1 MAMENVTTS
10 RMSNIKSFMATLG
23 VLAISVTLIVLVMP
37 NTEKPRLTYT
47 INEPWVNPQL
57 ISPGQILIQKDPKV
71 VEQEQQ
77 EALRNEYLP
86 YYTRN
91 EQTGV
96 KQTNLFLEKYGE
108 GMPGISAYAMQLV
121 ASAMKAIY
129 ETGIMQQ
136 ADYTQI
142 YNEDSLFTFM
152 LVNDKQAERTYIKDI
167 YSTKKAYESLFA
179 DKRLEKYREELQK
192 CNLNEY
198 LVANVSYDARRS
210 EQAKHDIISM
220 VPTNSGV
227 MKQGQEIINRG
238 DIVTEERARMIDS
251 YNEFISTEAHKGHY
265 ELLRTNGVQWLY
277 VMMLMIL
284 FLMYM
289 QFFRRDYLDK
299 PRSLAMVFTLLTIFP
314 MMNAVMMRLDPRNI
328 LILPLCL
335 VPMFIRVFLDSRT
348 AFMAH
353 TVMVLVCA
361 AAVSEKFEFI
371 TVQISAGVVAIC
383 ALRELSRRS
392 QIFNTALFV
401 TVSGICTYTVVKFLD
416 NKDLTFEALKQP
428 YFTLI
433 CNGVLLLLTYP
444 MMFLVEKAFGFI
456 SPVTLFEL
464 SDTNRDVLRR
474 LSEVAPGTF
483 QHSIMVSNLASA
495 IATEVGAKS
504 LLVRTGA
511 LYHDIGKM
519 SNPVFFTENQAGV
532 NPHTRM
538 QPKESAQIITGHVT
552 EGVKLAEKNGVPD
565 VISNFILT
573 HHGKGLA
580 KYFYTTYKNEHP
592 DEDVDEAPFR
602 YPGPN
607 PFSREQAILMMA
619 DGVEA
624 ASRSLPEYTEETISN
639 IVNRII
645 DTQVAEG
652 YFQECPITFRDIAT
666 AKRVLIE
673 RLKSIYHTRIQYP
686 ELKNGEKPKG

>member
-1 MAMENVTTS
+1 MENVTTS
-10 RMSNIKSFMATLG
+10 RMSNIKSFLTVLG

-47 INEPWVNPQL
+47 IGEPWMNPQL
-57 ISPGQILIQKDPKV
+57 ISPGQILILKDPKI

-86 YYTRN
+86 YYTRD
-91 EQTGV
+91 EQTGE
-96 KQTNLFLEKYGE
+96 KQANLFLDKYGE
-108 GMPGISAYAMQLV
+108 GLPGISAYAMQLV
-121 ASAMKAIY
+121 ANAMKAMY
-129 ETGIMQQ
+129 DRGIMQQ
-136 ADYTQI
+136 SDYTQI

-152 LVNDKQAERTYIKDI
+152 LVNSKQAQRTGIREV
-167 YSTKKAYESLFA
+167 YSTKQAYESLFA

-192 CNLNEY
+192 CNLNEFITS
-198 LVANVSYDARRS
+198 NIGYDERRS
-210 EQAKHDIISM
+210 KQAKLDIISM

-251 YNEFISTEAHKGHY
+251 YNEFISAEVHKGAY
-265 ELLRTNGVQWLY
+265 ELIRTNGIQWLY

-314 MMNAVMMRLDPRNI
+314 MMNALMMRLDPRNI

-348 AFMAH
+348 AFMTH
-353 TVMVLVCA
+353 SV
-361 AAVSEKFEFI
+361 AVSEKFEFI
-371 TVQISAGVVAIC
+371 MVQFSSGVVAIC

-392 QIFNTALFV
+392 QIFNTAIFV
-401 TVSGICTYTVVKFLD
+401 ALSGLVTYTIVKFLD
-416 NKDLTFEALKQP
+416 NKDLTFEALRHP
-428 YFTLI
+428 YFTI
-433 CNGVLLLLTYP
+433 VCNGVLLLLTYP

-464 SDTNRDVLRR
+464 SDTNRAVLRK
-474 LSEVAPGTF
+474 LSEVAQGTF

-519 SNPVFFTENQAGV
+519 TNPVFFTENQNGV

-538 QPKESAQIITGHVT
+538 QPKESAQIIIGHVT
-552 EGVKLAEKNGVPD
+552 EGVQLAEKNGVPD
-565 VISNFILT
+565 VIRNFILT

-580 KYFYTTYKNEHP
+580 KFFYNTYCNEHP
-592 DEDVDEAPFR
+592 DEEVDETPFR

-624 ASRSLPEYTEETISN
+624 ASRSLPEYTEESISN
-639 IVNRII
+639 VVNRII

-652 YFQECPITFRDIAT
+652 YFQECPITYRDIST

-686 ELKNGEKPKG
+686 ELKK

>member
-10 RMSNIKSFMATLG
+10 RMSNIKSFLTVLG

-47 INEPWVNPQL
+47 IGEPWMNPQL
-57 ISPGQILIQKDPKV
+57 ISPGQILIQKDPKI

-86 YYTRN
+86 YYTRD
-91 EQTGV
+91 EQTGE
-96 KQTNLFLEKYGE
+96 KQANLFLDKYGE
-108 GMPGISAYAMQLV
+108 GLPGISAYAMQLV
-121 ASAMKAIY
+121 ANAMKAMY
-129 ETGIMQQ
+129 DRGIMQQ
-136 ADYTQI
+136 SDYTQI

-152 LVNDKQAERTYIKDI
+152 LVNSKQAQRTSIREV
-167 YSTKKAYESLFA
+167 YSTKQAYESLFA

-192 CNLNEY
+192 CNLNEFITS
-198 LVANVSYDARRS
+198 NVEYDERRS
-210 EQAKHDIISM
+210 KQAKLDIISM

-251 YNEFISTEAHKGHY
+251 YNEFISAEVHKGAY
-265 ELLRTNGVQWLY
+265 ELIRTNGIQWLY

-314 MMNAVMMRLDPRNI
+314 MMNALMMRLDPRNI

-348 AFMAH
+348 AFMTH
-353 TVMVLVCA
+353 SVMVLICA

-371 TVQISAGVVAIC
+371 MVQFSSGVVAIC

-392 QIFNTALFV
+392 QIFNTAIFV
-401 TVSGICTYTVVKFLD
+401 ALSGLVTYTIVKFLD
-416 NKDLTFEALKQP
+416 NKDLTFEALRHP
-428 YFTLI
+428 YFTI
-433 CNGVLLLLTYP
+433 VCNGVLLLLTYP

-464 SDTNRDVLRR
+464 SDTNRAVLRK
-474 LSEVAPGTF
+474 LSEVAQGTF

-519 SNPVFFTENQAGV
+519 TNPVFFTENQNGV

-538 QPKESAQIITGHVT
+538 QPKESAQIIIGHVT
-552 EGVKLAEKNGVPD
+552 EGVQLAEKNGVPD
-565 VISNFILT
+565 VIRNFILT

-580 KYFYTTYKNEHP
+580 KFFYNTYCNEHP
-592 DEDVDEAPFR
+592 DEEVDETPFR

-624 ASRSLPEYTEETISN
+624 ASRSLPEYTEESISN
-639 IVNRII
+639 VVNRII

-652 YFQECPITFRDIAT
+652 YFQECPITYRDIST

-686 ELKNGEKPKG
+686 ELKK

>member
-10 RMSNIKSFMATLG
+10 RMSNIKSFLATLG

-37 NTEKPRLTYT
+37 NTEKPRLTY
-47 INEPWVNPQL
+47 NLGEPWMNPQL
-57 ISPGQILIQKDPKV
+57 ISPGQILIQKDPKI

-86 YYTRN
+86 YYTWDEKVGER
-91 EQTGV
+91 QTA
-96 KQTNLFLEKYGE
+96 LFLEKYGE
-108 GMPGISAYAMQLV
+108 GIPGISAYAMQLV
-121 ASAMKAIY
+121 ANAMKVMY
-129 ETGIMQQ
+129 ERGIMQQ
-136 ADYTQI
+136 SEYTQL

-152 LVNDKQAERTYIKDI
+152 LVNSKQASRTYIKDV

-192 CNLNEY
+192 CNLNEF
-198 LVANVSYDARRS
+198 LISNVSYDERRS
-210 EQAKHDIISM
+210 KQAKQDIISM

-251 YNEFISTEAHKGHY
+251 YNEFISVEAHKGAY
-265 ELLRTNGVQWLY
+265 ELLRTNGIQWLY
-277 VMMLMIL
+277 VMMLMVL
-284 FLMYM
+284 FMMYM
-289 QFFRRDYLDK
+289 QYFRRDYLDK

-314 MMNAVMMRLDPRNI
+314 MMNALMMRLDPRNI

-353 TVMVLVCA
+353 SVMVLVCA
-361 AAVSEKFEFI
+361 AAVSEQFEFI
-371 TVQISAGVVAIC
+371 SVQSSPGVVAIC

-392 QIFNTALFV
+392 QIFNTAIFV
-401 TVSGICTYTVVKFLD
+401 ALSGLTTYTVVKFLD
-416 NKDLTFEALKQP
+416 NKDLTFEALRHP
-428 YFTLI
+428 YFTI
-433 CNGVLLLLTYP
+433 VCNGVLLLLTYP

-464 SDTNRDVLRR
+464 SDTNRDVLRK

-519 SNPVFFTENQAGV
+519 ANPVFFTENQAGV

-538 QPKESAQIITGHVT
+538 QPQESAQIIIGHVT
-552 EGVKLAEKNGVPD
+552 EGVRLAQKNGVPD

-580 KYFYTTYKNEHP
+580 KFFYNTYCNEHP
-592 DEDVDEAPFR
+592 DEEVDEAPFR

-619 DGVEA
+619 DSVEA
-624 ASRSLPEYTEETISN
+624 ASRSLPEYTEESISKL
-639 IVNRII
+639 VNRII
-645 DTQVAEG
+645 DAQVAEG
-652 YFQECPITFRDIAT
+652 NFQECPITYRDITT

-686 ELKNGEKPKG
+686 ELKK

>member
-1 MAMENVTTS
+1 MENVTTS
-10 RMSNIKSFMATLG
+10 RMSNIKSFLTVLG

-47 INEPWVNPQL
+47 IGEPWMNPQL
-57 ISPGQILIQKDPKV
+57 ISPGQILILKDPKI

-86 YYTRN
+86 YYTRD
-91 EQTGV
+91 EQTGE
-96 KQTNLFLEKYGE
+96 KQANLFLDKYGE
-108 GMPGISAYAMQLV
+108 GLPGISAYAMQLV
-121 ASAMKAIY
+121 ANAMKAMY
-129 ETGIMQQ
+129 DRGIMQQ
-136 ADYTQI
+136 SDYTQI

-152 LVNDKQAERTYIKDI
+152 LVNSKQAQRTGIREV
-167 YSTKKAYESLFA
+167 YSTKQAYESLFA

-192 CNLNEY
+192 CNLNEFITS
-198 LVANVSYDARRS
+198 NIGYDERRS
-210 EQAKHDIISM
+210 KQAKLDIISM

-251 YNEFISTEAHKGHY
+251 YNEFISAEVHKGAY
-265 ELLRTNGVQWLY
+265 ELIRTNGIQWLY

-314 MMNAVMMRLDPRNI
+314 MMNALMMRLDPRNI

-348 AFMAH
+348 AFMTH
-353 TVMVLVCA
+353 SVMVLICA

-371 TVQISAGVVAIC
+371 MVQFSSGVVAIC

-392 QIFNTALFV
+392 QIFNTAIFV
-401 TVSGICTYTVVKFLD
+401 ALSGLVTYTIVKFLD
-416 NKDLTFEALKQP
+416 NKDLTFEALRHP
-428 YFTLI
+428 YFTI
-433 CNGVLLLLTYP
+433 VCNGVLLLLTYP

-464 SDTNRDVLRR
+464 SDTNRTVLRK
-474 LSEVAPGTF
+474 LSEVAQGTF

-519 SNPVFFTENQAGV
+519 TNPVFFTENQNGV

-538 QPKESAQIITGHVT
+538 QPKESAQIIIGHVT
-552 EGVKLAEKNGVPD
+552 EGVQLAEKNGVPD
-565 VISNFILT
+565 VIRNFILT

-580 KYFYTTYKNEHP
+580 KFFYNTYCNEHP
-592 DEDVDEAPFR
+592 DEEVDETPFR

-624 ASRSLPEYTEETISN
+624 ASRSLPEYTEESISN
-639 IVNRII
+639 VVNRII

-652 YFQECPITFRDIAT
+652 YFQECPITYRDIST

-686 ELKNGEKPKG
+686 ELKK

>member
-1 MAMENVTTS
+1 MENVTTS
-10 RMSNIKSFMATLG
+10 RMSNIKSFLTVLG

-47 INEPWVNPQL
+47 IGEPWMNPQL
-57 ISPGQILIQKDPKV
+57 ISPGQILIQKDPKI

-86 YYTRN
+86 YYTRD
-91 EQTGV
+91 EQTGE
-96 KQTNLFLEKYGE
+96 KQANLFLDKYGE
-108 GMPGISAYAMQLV
+108 GLPGISAYAMQLV
-121 ASAMKAIY
+121 ANAMKAMY
-129 ETGIMQQ
+129 DRGIMQQ
-136 ADYTQI
+136 SDYTQI

-152 LVNDKQAERTYIKDI
+152 LVNSKQAQRTSIREV
-167 YSTKKAYESLFA
+167 YSTKQAYESLFA
-179 DKRLEKYREELQK
+179 DKRLEKYCEELQK
-192 CNLNEY
+192 CNLNEFITS
-198 LVANVSYDARRS
+198 NVEYDERRS
-210 EQAKHDIISM
+210 KQAKLDIISM

-251 YNEFISTEAHKGHY
+251 YNEFISAEVHKGAY
-265 ELLRTNGVQWLY
+265 ELIRTNGIQWLY

-314 MMNAVMMRLDPRNI
+314 MMNALIMRLEPRSI

-348 AFMAH
+348 AFMTH
-353 TVMVLVCA
+353 SVMVLICA

-371 TVQISAGVVAIC
+371 MVQFSSGVVAIC

-392 QIFNTALFV
+392 QIFNPAIFVAL
-401 TVSGICTYTVVKFLD
+401 SGLVTYTIVKFLD
-416 NKDLTFEALKQP
+416 NKDLTFEALRHP
-428 YFTLI
+428 YFTI
-433 CNGVLLLLTYP
+433 VCNGVLLLLTYP

-464 SDTNRDVLRR
+464 SDTNRAVLRK
-474 LSEVAPGTF
+474 LSEVAQGTF

-519 SNPVFFTENQAGV
+519 TNPVFFTENQNGV

-538 QPKESAQIITGHVT
+538 QPKESAQIIIGHVT
-552 EGVKLAEKNGVPD
+552 EGVQLAEKNGVPD
-565 VISNFILT
+565 VIRNFILT

-580 KYFYTTYKNEHP
+580 KFFYNTYCNEHP
-592 DEDVDEAPFR
+592 DEEVDETPFR

-624 ASRSLPEYTEETISN
+624 ASRSLPEYTEESISN
-639 IVNRII
+639 VVNRII

-652 YFQECPITFRDIAT
+652 YFQECPITYRDIST

-686 ELKNGEKPKG
+686 ELKK